1 MDIERLDQRCRA
13 ERRLCAG
20 CPDRLRQRCVIGRGK
35 RRAMT
40 MGYIGFTI
48 FVAASGALIVWIWYR
63 SYTAARNARFGRVGY
78 LKNGL
83 PDDPI
88 PPFKRTISGGLPE
101 AERKRVEFEQKLETW
116 QRGFEVRRAQLN
128 NNVEA
133 LQGQKYTFVPGPRR
147 SNSAASSA

>member
-1 MDIERLDQRCRA
+1 MDIERLDQRGCL
-13 ERRLCAG
+13 ERLLCAG
-20 CPDRLRQRCVIGRGK
+20 CPDRLRQRRVIGRGR

-48 FVAASGALIVWIWYR
+48 FVAASGALIGWFWHR
-63 SYTAARNARFGRVGY
+63 SYKAAKNARYGRCG
-78 LKNGL
+78 KNGL

-88 PPFKRTISGGLPE
+88 PPFKRTISGLPE
-101 AERKRVEFEQKLETW
+101 AELKRIEFEQKLDAW
-116 QRGFEVRRAQLN
+116 QRGFEVRRAHHS

-133 LQGQKYTFVPGPRR
+133 LQGTKYTFVPGPRR

>member
-1 MDIERLDQRCRA
+1 
-13 ERRLCAG
+13 
-20 CPDRLRQRCVIGRGK
+20 
-35 RRAMT
+35 MT

-48 FVAASGALIVWIWYR
+48 FVAASGAFIVWFWHR
-63 SYTAARNARFGRVGY
+63 SYTANRNARFGRGRY

-88 PPFKRTISGGLPE
+88 PPVKRTISGLPE
-101 AERKRVEFEQKLETW
+101 TELKHIEFDRKLEAW
-116 QRGFEVRRAQLN
+116 QRGFEARRTHFN

-133 LQGQKYTFVPGPRR
+133 LQGRKYTFVPGPRR

>member
-20 CPDRLRQRCVIGRGK
+20 CPDRLRQRCVNGRDR

-48 FVAASGALIVWIWYR
+48 FVAASGALIVWVWYR
-63 SYTAARNARFGRVGY
+63 SYTANRNARYGRY

-88 PPFKRTISGGLPE
+88 PPFKRTVSGLPE
-101 AERKRVEFEQKLETW
+101 AELKRIEFEQRLDGW
-116 QRGFEVRRAQLN
+116 QRGFEARKAQFN

-133 LQGQKYTFVPGPRR
+133 LQGEKYTFVPGPRR
-147 SNSAASSA
+147 SNSAATTA